1 MRVTELTDAAPA
13 ARALA
18 VGTFDGVH
26 IGHRAVIGDADTVVT
41 FEPHPSSVVA
51 PAHRPR
57 LLTPFPVKRD
67 LIASLGVSELIIIRF
82 DAAFAA
88 HSARE
93 FVDEVLV
100 AALGARE
107 VSIGENFR
115 FGAGAQG
122 DAEML
127 AADRRFATRVVPLRE
142 LDGEI
147 VSSSR
152 IRSLI
157 AAGEVGRAAALL
169 GDPFELRGE
178 VVAGDRRGRTL
189 GFPTANLVPAEGVAC
204 PGHGVYACLANG
216 IAAAVVDR
224 GSPDVRR
231 GPPRADRGVP
241 DRFRRRPLRHRA
253 APALPRA
260 PARGAPFRDRRA
272 RSSRRCTTT
281 SRVLA
286 RSPLLAFAAVHEPY
300 QRTQTRAHRAVR
312 RE

>member
-26 IGHRAVIGDADTVVT
+26 VGHRVVIGEADTVVT

-51 PAHRPR
+51 PAHTPR
-57 LLTPFPVKRD
+57 LLTPLPVKRD
-67 LIASLGVSELIIIRF
+67 LIESLGVEELIIVRF

-88 HSARE
+88 RSARE

-100 AALGARE
+100 SALGARE

-115 FGAGAQG
+115 FGAGAHG
-122 DAEML
+122 DAAML
-127 AADRRFATRVVPLRE
+127 TADARFTTRVVALRE

-178 VVAGDRRGRTL
+178 VVSGDRRGRTL

-216 IAAAVVDR
+216 EVPAAVSIGVRPTFGSGRRELIEAFLIDFDGDLYGTELSLRFLERLR
-224 GSPDVRR
+224 GERRFETVEALVEAMHDDV
-231 GPPRADRGVP
+231 A
-241 DRFRRRPLRHRA
+241 
-253 APALPRA
+253 
-260 PARGAPFRDRRA
+260 RA
-272 RSSRRCTTT
+272 REVASAS
-281 SRVLA
+281 
-286 RSPLLAFAAVHEPY
+286 
-300 QRTQTRAHRAVR
+300 VR
-312 RE
+312 GRP